1 MDFDAWKFIRLTII
15 VIIAGFLQNW
25 ISKPSNKESKNPNLN
40 KDNITN
46 DDINISRFIIII
58 IISNIVYT
66 IYAMYMTHQIYGVPI
81 QIMGCGLLMI
91 SIIPIV
97 IAKIVCIFKPHKKI
111 SNILNAISFQEYLLC
126 FHYLVY
132 FFTFLH
138 GLIWQHEVEACNFY
152 TYFQSACEM
161 SGEGARTNFSMF
173 IWR

>member
-111 SNILNAISFQEYLLC
+111 SNILNAISFQENLSPRNKTCIC
-126 FHYLVY
+126 FA
-132 FFTFLH
+132 FIIWSIFLH
-138 GLIWQHEVEACNFY
+138 FCMV
-152 TYFQSACEM
+152 
-161 SGEGARTNFSMF
+161 
-173 IWR
+173 

>member
-25 ISKPSNKESKNPNLN
+25 ISNPSNKESKNPNLN

-111 SNILNAISFQEYLLC
+111 SNILNAISFQENLSPRKTKLVFALLSLFGLFFYIFAWFDLAARGGSLQFLYLFPVC
-126 FHYLVY
+126 
-132 FFTFLH
+132 
-138 GLIWQHEVEACNFY
+138 
-152 TYFQSACEM
+152 M
-161 SGEGARTNFSMF
+161 
-173 IWR
+173 